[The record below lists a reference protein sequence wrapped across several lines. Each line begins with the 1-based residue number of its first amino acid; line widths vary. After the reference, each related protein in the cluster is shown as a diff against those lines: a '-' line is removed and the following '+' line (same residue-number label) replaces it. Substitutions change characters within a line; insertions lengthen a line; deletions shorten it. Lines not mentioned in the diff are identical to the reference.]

1 MRRLVCLPMRER
13 ILVIDDD
20 ATIRETVAEVLGRQG
35 FEVAQAET
43 GESGLA
49 TARQR
54 RFDLMLIDL
63 RLPDMDGLEVMRR
76 VRTVDDH
83 ALAVIMTAYPEVRT
97 AILSLKAGAYDY
109 INKPFDLD
117 DLKGLVQR
125 ALETQHLRTEVE
137 RLKAR
142 AKHSAPLDGLIGSS
156 PEFREMLDVT
166 RRIAAASRTPVLIR
180 GESGTG
186 KERIAQAVHSFSP
199 RAQGAWIAVNC
210 SAISEGLLESE
221 MFGHEKGA
229 FTDAKERKRGLLEL
243 ADGGTLFLDEIG
255 DLSPS
260 LQPKLLRA
268 LETQSFRRVGGQVEI
283 RVDVRIVAATNRDL
297 TTMISKR
304 QFREDLYY
312 RLNVAGIDVPP
323 LRRRADDIVPLA
335 MHFLDQAAT
344 VMGLPRAAI
353 DPAAIGLLQTY
364 GWPGNIRELRNVI
377 ERAIILASGDPIA
390 PVHLPK
396 ELLASTD
403 EKEISFAPA
412 YVAAEAMTL
421 AQAERRHILLV
432 VEACRCN
439 KTLAAKQLGISRL
452 TLRNKLRQ
460 YGLDDEIDGS

>member
-1 MRRLVCLPMRER
+1 MAKR

-49 TARQR
+49 TARQG

-83 ALAVIMTAYPEVRT
+83 TLAVVMTAYPEVRT
-97 AILSLKAGAYDY
+97 AISSLKAGAYDY
-109 INKPFDLD
+109 LNKPFDLD

-137 RLKAR
+137 RLKAH

-156 PEFREMLDVT
+156 SEFRKILDVT

-199 RAQGAWIAVNC
+199 RAHGPWIAVNC

-229 FTDAKERKRGLLEL
+229 FTDARERKRGLLEL

-283 RVDVRIVAATNRDL
+283 KVDVRIVAATNRDL
-297 TTMISKR
+297 IAMIGKR

-312 RLNVAGIDVPP
+312 RLNVASIDVPP
-323 LRRRADDIVPLA
+323 LRQRADDIVPLV
-335 MHFLDQAAT
+335 MHFLDQGAT
-344 VMGLPRAAI
+344 VMGLPRSTI
-353 DPAAIGLLQTY
+353 DPAAINLLQPY
-364 GWPGNIRELRNVI
+364 SWPGNIRELRNVI
-377 ERAIILASGDPIA
+377 ERAIILASGEPVA

-396 ELLASTD
+396 ELVASSNG
-403 EKEISFAPA
+403 ESVPSAVSAIS
-412 YVAAEAMTL
+412 AEPITL
-421 AQAERRHILLV
+421 AEAERRHILLIV
-432 VEACRCN
+432 DACRGN

-452 TLRNKLRQ
+452 TLRTKLRQ
-460 YGLDDEIDGS
+460 YGFGDEVDAS

>member
-1 MRRLVCLPMRER
+1 MAER
-13 ILVIDDD
+13 ILVVDDD

-35 FEVAQAET
+35 FEVTQAES
-43 GESGLA
+43 GEGGL
-49 TARQR
+49 TSARR
-54 RFDLMLIDL
+54 ARFDLMLIDL

-76 VRTVDDH
+76 VRAIDDH

-109 INKPFDLD
+109 LNKPFDLD

-125 ALETQHLRTEVE
+125 ALETQKLRTEVE
-137 RLKAR
+137 GLKAR
-142 AKHSAPLDGLIGSS
+142 AKHSAPFDGLIGES
-156 PEFREMLDVT
+156 PEFKDMLDVT

-199 RAQGAWIAVNC
+199 RAQGPWIAVNC

-229 FTDAKERKRGLLEL
+229 FTDARERKRGLLEL

-268 LETQSFRRVGGQVEI
+268 IETQSFRRVGGQVEI
-283 RVDVRIVAATNRDL
+283 KVDVRIVAATNRDL
-297 TTMISKR
+297 VAMIGKG

-323 LRRRADDIVPLA
+323 LRRRAGDIVPLV
-335 MHFLDQAAT
+335 MHFLDQGAA
-344 VMGLPRAAI
+344 VMGLPRPAI
-353 DPAAIGLLQTY
+353 DSGAIQLLQRY

-377 ERAIILASGDPIA
+377 ERAIILAGGETIA

-396 ELLASTD
+396 ELFARGDEAS
-403 EKEISFAPA
+403 EISVIAAPA
-412 YVAAEAMTL
+412 TAKPTTL
-421 AQAERRHILLV
+421 AEAERRHILFV
-432 VEACRCN
+432 VERCRGN
-439 KTLAAKQLGISRL
+439 KTMAARQLEISRL

-460 YGLDDEIDGS
+460 YGLDDELDES